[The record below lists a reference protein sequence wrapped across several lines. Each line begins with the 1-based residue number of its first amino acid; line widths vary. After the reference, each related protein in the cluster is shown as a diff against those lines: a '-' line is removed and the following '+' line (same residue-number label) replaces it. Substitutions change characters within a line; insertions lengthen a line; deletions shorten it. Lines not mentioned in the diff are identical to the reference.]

1 MKRLSYLTFAVLL
14 GLVVSGNAHA
24 ADSGDARPRDLQR
37 LQEDLANL
45 DADLAPLETGDR
57 KAEDFRARGEEIR
70 EEVIYLKVKMRK
82 HERTGDPGTGVGWGE
97 VQDLQRS
104 IRDLR
109 EDIDASFGRV
119 GQDLRV
125 REGTEIDVRLE
136 TALSSKTA
144 RVEDRFEASV
154 VEPMRSDGNVA
165 IPAGSRVRGVVRA
178 VEPARRPSQAGRIDL
193 QFDALYLDRTR
204 IDISGTVTS
213 VGETKNS
220 DTAKKAGIGAVL
232 GGVLGGILGGKDAAI
247 LGVVLG
253 GGGAVAGTKG
263 DDVEL
268 PAGTIL
274 TLRLEKPLTIPRD

>member
-1 MKRLSYLTFAVLL
+1 MKRLSLLTYAVVL
-14 GLVVSGNAHA
+14 GLSVCGPARG

-45 DADLAPLETGDR
+45 DADLAPLETGDA
-57 KAEDFRARGEEIR
+57 KAEEFRARGEDIR

-82 HERTGDPGTGVGWGE
+82 HESDGGVGTGVGWGE

-109 EDIDASFGRV
+109 NDIDASFGRS
-119 GQDLRV
+119 GGELRV
-125 REGTEIDVRLE
+125 PEGTDVEVRLE
-136 TALSSKTA
+136 TGLSSKTA

-154 VEPMRSDGNVA
+154 VEPLRSGGDVA
-165 IPAGSRVRGVVRA
+165 VPAGSRVRGIVRG
-178 VEPARRPSQAGRIDL
+178 VEPAHRPSQSGRLDL
-193 QFDALYLDRTR
+193 RFDALYLDDTR
-204 IDISGTVTS
+204 VDISGTVTS
-213 VGETKNS
+213 VGETKTS

-232 GGVLGGILGGKDAAI
+232 GGVLGGLFGGKDAAI
-247 LGVVLG
+247 IGVVLG

-274 TLRLEKPLTIPRD
+274 TLRLEKPLTIPRS